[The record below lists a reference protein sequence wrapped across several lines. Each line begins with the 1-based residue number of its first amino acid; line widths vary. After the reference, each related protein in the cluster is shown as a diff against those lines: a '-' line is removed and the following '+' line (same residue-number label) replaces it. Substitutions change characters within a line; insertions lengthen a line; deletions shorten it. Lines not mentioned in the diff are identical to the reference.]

1 MRDTAVYVNRKSREE
16 LRTLGNGDFN
26 LNDQVNQLL
35 RQLELDNDLKLK
47 EAIEQHKRQG
57 SATYFGDVFGYE

>member
-1 MRDTAVYVNRKSREE
+1 MRDTAVYVNCKSREE

-26 LNDQVNQLL
+26 LNDDINQFL
-35 RQLELDNDLKLK
+35 RELEQQKDLRLI
-47 EAIEQHKRQG
+47 EAIEAHRKQG